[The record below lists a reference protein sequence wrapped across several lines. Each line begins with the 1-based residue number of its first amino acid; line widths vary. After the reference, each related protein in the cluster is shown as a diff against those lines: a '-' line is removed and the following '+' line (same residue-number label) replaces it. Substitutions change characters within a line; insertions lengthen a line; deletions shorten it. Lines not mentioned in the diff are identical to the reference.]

1 MEQRVDRTGRER
13 GGILSLVRVISQ
25 YDRALEYDLMTRT
38 GRTLSEYIDMGAAGL
53 VALISFI
60 QNLPPDSALNRAVNP
75 KDEFGSWCSQY
86 KTNVILAD
94 MFDAFVAAHTKHG
107 KKPKEYPR
115 PQKHKTIGRGA
126 VPVSEF
132 WDWWNKEVT

>member
-1 MEQRVDRTGRER
+1 
-13 GGILSLVRVISQ
+13 
-25 YDRALEYDLMTRT
+25 MTRT

-60 QNLPPDSALNRAVNP
+60 QNLPPDSALNRAMNP

-86 KTNVILAD
+86 KTNAILAD

-132 WDWWNKEVT
+132 WNWWNKEVT

>member
-1 MEQRVDRTGRER
+1 
-13 GGILSLVRVISQ
+13 
-25 YDRALEYDLMTRT
+25 MTRT
-38 GRTLSEYIDMGAAGL
+38 GRTLSEYINMGAAGL

-60 QNLPPDSALNRAVNP
+60 QNLPPDSALNRAMNP
-75 KDEFGSWCSQY
+75 KDEVGAWYSPI
-86 KTNVILAD
+86 KTNAILAD
-94 MFDAFVAAHTKHG
+94 LFDAFVAANTKHG

-115 PQKHKTIGRGA
+115 PQKHKTIGYGA